1 MNLNEFDRE
10 ELQIHKDVFMR
21 SKFYCLTL
29 INVRMD
35 LMSRKRVSARFMRSN
50 FRYSTFLYHLIIVN
64 SISKMDLKDINF
76 QKLAKI
82 LQSFLST
89 NISQWKMYQ
98 ELFNFQEQSFADV
111 LQKSCF
117 KTFINFK
124 QKCLCWNLFVFLIT
138 PTQVFSCEI
147 STFLR
152 GCF

>member
-1 MNLNEFDRE
+1 
-10 ELQIHKDVFMR
+10 
-21 SKFYCLTL
+21 
-29 INVRMD
+29 MD

-117 KTFINFK
+117 
-124 QKCLCWNLFVFLIT
+124 
-138 PTQVFSCEI
+138 
-147 STFLR
+147 
-152 GCF
+152 